1 MAFDLLFESIVTG
14 LLVGGFYAA
23 LSVGLSISF
32 GLADIANVAH
42 PAFILFGA
50 YVSLALTQSLGIDPI
65 IAGFV
70 LVVPFYF
77 LGNGLYLFYRGA
89 FERRGESAL
98 SGLVLFFG
106 LLILLEVGMQSEF
119 GVGLKAVYTSYS
131 ASALNLGSLNLP
143 LKFVYTALVGV
154 ALVVVLQ
161 LFLTKTFWGRGIRAV
176 AQDAQALSLMGAKP
190 DSIKLVATGV
200 SIAAAAVAGGLVLA
214 VGPISPYQDRLL
226 IGRVFA
232 VVILGGSGSVTGA
245 LLGGILLGVSENLA
259 TIYLGSGW
267 SLAVSAVILLLVL
280 ALRPSGLLR
289 R

>member
-1 MAFDLLFESIVTG
+1 LAFDLLFESIVTG

-50 YVSLALTQSLGIDPI
+50 YVSLALTQFLGIDPI

-131 ASALNLGSLNLP
+131 ASALSLGSLNLP

-176 AQDAQALSLMGAKP
+176 AQDAEALSLMGARP

-232 VVILGGSGSVTGA
+232 VVILGGSGSITGA